1 MTTNV
6 NPNSRV
12 ALTLF
17 SAAALFGSLSLS
29 SCQDYDPLGENGLE
43 IIVANKNLQERYN
56 EYTQNFISMYGM
68 PDANHNWG
76 FTEKPDMTFGNYA
89 TRAGRSNTIDVNRN
103 QWIERE
109 GDAYKSSALALNI
122 GVPGWPNF
130 DNHYYAANGDH
141 LAEICCGI
149 PAKDKNY
156 IPAGDVTEYEI
167 QYVSEWFRTYPKG
180 HPKFEGAKVK
190 LHLSDFFVQNVSADY
205 DQLTYPNGTDITD
218 AGIAYANEMDHP
230 LNIWTKDNSH
240 DDLSYS
246 LDYLHFMPIGAD
258 VNDKDTWTHI
268 NNFNHGSTNMNPE
281 NHAGS
286 NPERM
291 IMYVYSSGTENFAA
305 RPSFGTGTQE
315 EEMGEFIDS
324 WVLVKLEW
332 DEKGKCCSEGGSTCP
347 SNGHHR
353 VGYYLAFDYQS
364 KKYDENG
371 DLLADI
377 SCDGYYSNW
386 IIKISSANFTEE
398 APAATRVMCEDLG
411 NTHDFDF
418 NDVVFDVAFHS
429 VQVTGGTRR
438 DAVINL
444 QAAGGTMPIYVGF
457 PHTKFDGAYEAH
469 SLLEHS
475 TSTPVNVGGAS
486 HTFATYR
493 IENVGDIDA
502 GGISIWVKNGDQ
514 YLQISGINGNLDK
527 YNNGVKGE
535 EYAPQRFAVPTSVQ
549 WMEECEFIQDGYPRF
564 KAWVNTPSANKTW
577 YNAIGADE
585 LIYNYVELPSHHKY
599 VEGEEDPANA
609 PITVDLN
616 GYGGGTITVKASA
629 FANASSKIVFAM
641 SSMPAGKELNLRIDG
656 INPGH
661 NFTSSDLTWEITDSS
676 AISNMKNAEE
686 TVIYI
691 DYTNCAD
698 IIEEKFTI
706 TCQ

>member
-1 MTTNV
+1 MRTSFSKLSLLAL
-6 NPNSRV
+6 PLA
-12 ALTLF
+12 ALT
-17 SAAALFGSLSLS
+17 A
-29 SCQDYDPLGENGLE
+29 CQDYDPLGEDGLE
-43 IIVANKNLQERYN
+43 TIIANKNLQTRYN
-56 EYTQNFISMYGM
+56 EYTENFIKLYGM

-76 FTEKPDMTFGNYA
+76 FTKKPDMTFGNDF
-89 TRAGRSNTIDVNRN
+89 TRAGKSNTIDVNRN

-109 GDAYKSSALALNI
+109 GDSYKSSALALNI
-122 GVPGWPNF
+122 DVPGWPNF
-130 DNHYYAANGDH
+130 DGHYYAANGDH
-141 LAEICCGI
+141 LAEICCEI

-180 HPKFEGAKVK
+180 HPVFEGAKVK

-218 AGIAYANEMDHP
+218 AGIAYANESAMDHR

-258 VNDKDTWTHI
+258 VNDKNTWTHI

-281 NHAGS
+281 NHAGN

-315 EEMGEFIDS
+315 EEMGDFIDS

-411 NTHDFDF
+411 NTYDFDF

-429 VQVTGGTRR
+429 VQVNSSTRR

-457 PHTKFDGAYEAH
+457 PSDKFNGAYEAH
-469 SLLEHS
+469 GLLEHS
-475 TSTPVNVGGAS
+475 TSTPVNVGDAS
-486 HTFATYR
+486 HYFATYR
-493 IENVGDIDA
+493 IENVGNIDA
-502 GGISIWVKNGDQ
+502 GGISIWVENGGQ
-514 YLQISGINGNLDK
+514 LLNITGLTGNLDN
-527 YNNGVKGE
+527 YNNGEKGE
-535 EYAPQRFAVPTSVQ
+535 SIAPQRFAVPTNVQ
-549 WMEECEFIQDGYPRF
+549 WMEECKFIQDGYPRF
-564 KAWVNTPSANKTW
+564 KAWVNTPNANKTW
-577 YNAIGADE
+577 YNAIGDNS
-585 LIYNYVELPSHHKY
+585 LIYDYVALPSHHSY

-609 PITVDLN
+609 PYTVNLN
-616 GYGGGTITVKASA
+616 GTGGGSISFNTSA
-629 FANASSKIVFAM
+629 FTNA
-641 SSMPAGKELNLRIDG
+641 KESITFSITGLTSGDDLQLRIDYNFNG
-656 INPGH
+656 NQH
-661 NFTSSDLTWEITDSS
+661 QFTSTNKNWVINNTEVIDKFKKGEISS
-676 AISNMKNAEE
+676 LIIN
-686 TVIYI
+686 
-691 DYTNCAD
+691 YTNCGEK
-698 IIEEKFTI
+698 IEGNLSI
-706 TCQ
+706 TCN